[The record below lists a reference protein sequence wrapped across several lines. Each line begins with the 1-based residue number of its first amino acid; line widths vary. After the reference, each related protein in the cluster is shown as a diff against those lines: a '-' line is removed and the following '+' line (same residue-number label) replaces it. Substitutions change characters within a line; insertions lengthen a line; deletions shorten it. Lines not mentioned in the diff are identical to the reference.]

1 MPRSKQVSEQ
11 MRARS
16 RAKILEA
23 ARRLFADQGYFNSK
37 VADIAKLAEMS
48 QGNVYWYF
56 ESKQAV
62 LQAVLAEGFE
72 SLERMTR
79 QVAESQGSGSEKL
92 EALIGRTMGLYDEQ
106 GDFNRILMSL
116 MAHGGTAFLG
126 QLGFDMTEIG
136 MRYHANLVQVFSL
149 ARAEGLVADIEPNL
163 LVMLYF
169 GLFNGL
175 MITYAED
182 WGLLPVEVLR
192 QAALRMLGVGEA

>member
-1 MPRSKQVSEQ
+1 MPRSKQASEQ

-23 ARRLFADQGYFNSK
+23 ARRLFAVQGYFSSK
-37 VADIAKLAEMS
+37 VAEIARLAEMS

-62 LQAVLAEGFE
+62 LQAVLADGFE
-72 SLERMTR
+72 TLERMTR
-79 QVAESQGSGSEKL
+79 EVSEIQGSASDKID
-92 EALIGRTMGLYDEQ
+92 ALIGRTMRLYDEQ

-136 MRYHANLVQVFSL
+136 MRYHANLIRVFEQ
-149 ARAEGLVADIEPNL
+149 AREEGETADLDANL

-175 MITYAED
+175 MVTYAED
-182 WGLLPVEVLR
+182 WQLLPREVLHR
-192 QAALRMLGVGEA
+192 AALRMLGVGEA

>member
-11 MRARS
+11 MRVRS
-16 RAKILEA
+16 RAAILKA
-23 ARRLFADQGYFNSK
+23 ARRLFADQGYFSSK
-37 VADIAKLAEMS
+37 VSEIARLAEMS

-79 QVAESQGSGSEKL
+79 EVAESQGSASEKL
-92 EALIGRTMGLYDEQ
+92 EALVSRTMRLYHEQ

-126 QLGFDMTEIG
+126 ELGFDMTEIG
-136 MRYHANLVQVFSL
+136 IRYHANLIRVFGQ
-149 ARAEGLVADIEPNL
+149 ARAEGVVTDIEPNL

-169 GLFNGL
+169 SLFNGL
-175 MITYAED
+175 KITYAED
-182 WGLLPVEVLR
+182 WRLLPTEVLR
-192 QAALRMLGVGEA
+192 QAALRMLGAGEV

>member
-1 MPRSKQVSEQ
+1 
-11 MRARS
+11 
-16 RAKILEA
+16 
-23 ARRLFADQGYFNSK
+23 
-37 VADIAKLAEMS
+37 MS

-62 LQAVLAEGFE
+62 LQAVLADGFE
-72 SLERMTR
+72 TLERMTR
-79 QVAESQGSGSEKL
+79 EVSEIEGSASDKID
-92 EALIGRTMGLYDEQ
+92 ALIGRTMRLYDEQ

-136 MRYHANLVQVFSL
+136 MRYHANLIRVFEQ
-149 ARAEGLVADIEPNL
+149 AREEGETADLDANL

-175 MITYAED
+175 MVTYAED
-182 WGLLPVEVLR
+182 WQLLPREVLHR
-192 QAALRMLGVGEA
+192 AALRMLGVGEA

>member
-16 RAKILEA
+16 RASILKA
-23 ARRLFADQGYFNSK
+23 ARRLFADQGYFSSK

-62 LQAVLAEGFE
+62 LKAVLAEGFE
-72 SLERMTR
+72 SLERMTG

-92 EALIGRTMGLYDEQ
+92 EALVMRTMRLYDEQ

-126 QLGFDMTEIG
+126 ELGFDMTEIG
-136 MRYHANLVQVFSL
+136 MRYHANLIRVFAQ
-149 ARAEGLVADIEPNL
+149 ARAEGVVLDIEPNL

-175 MITYAED
+175 MVTYAED
-182 WGLLPVEVLR
+182 WGLLPPVVLR
-192 QAALRMLGVGEA
+192 QAALRMLGAGEV